1 MGAENPPSATPLLSH
16 RDWKPCYRHEDGD
29 LIELFYVPAL
39 ACAVRYDRST
49 GFFSANA
56 LALAA
61 RGVHG
66 LILNGGKMRLL
77 VGCTLDDDEIE
88 AIERGYDLRQKV
100 QEKLARIDL
109 TPPNERVRQ
118 GLELLAWMIAAGHLD
133 VKIAVPVDSKG
144 KPIKLGGIYHEKVGI
159 IEDAAGNVLSFSGS
173 INETE
178 AGWIDNRES
187 FHVHCTWLG
196 EREAEHVRI
205 EVDAFEKL
213 WEDQAHST
221 RVYEFPEAA
230 RQKLLAFLPSEDR
243 FITPPTP
250 SKRPAGEESG
260 FRLTPSEVR
269 RIVWTFIRLAP
280 RLWNGLRVGE
290 ATAAVEPWPHQVRI
304 FDRFLKRWPNQL
316 LIADEVGLGKCIS
329 AGLILR
335 QLWLAGQAK
344 RILVMVPK
352 AVLSQWQNELY
363 EKFNLNVPIYDG
375 GKLVWRPIHGL
386 PGPWEKPVG
395 RTTWHREPFVMCSS
409 QLMRR
414 RDRADELLAAEDWDL
429 VVLDESH
436 HARRRSAG
444 NPRDERPNALLKLMR
459 HLRPKT
465 KSLLMLT
472 ATPMQV
478 HPIEVYDLLD
488 LLGLP
493 PKWKRSGQDFC
504 RYFELAAG
512 NPGEAD
518 MRFLAEMFRDM
529 EEAFGPVQDSELER
543 FSPGLSRVAR
553 QRILKALRDK
563 SGIPLKKLGGED
575 RAACLRLLQRF
586 SPIRHLM
593 ARHTRDLLR
602 RYHQEGLLKQ
612 SVPRRNV
619 IDVPVEMTPAERSLY
634 EAVEDYISETYNKAA
649 ADKRT
654 AIGFVMTI
662 YRRRLASSFRAL
674 QQTLNDRLARL
685 RQGAGAE
692 AATER
697 RQMEWE
703 EDAAA
708 DEVSGEEVMDAAEAA
723 ELAEKALG
731 AEEAAEIDRL
741 LRMIARVGANS
752 KARKLVEKLKE
763 AFADGYDSAI
773 VFTQYTDTLEFLK
786 EYLAAELPGLPI
798 GTYSGPGAERR
809 DAGGKWVAVPKE
821 QIKRDLKAKRIRL
834 LVATDSASEGLN
846 LQACGVLANFDLPWN
861 PMKVEQRIGR
871 IDRIGQQH
879 PEVRILNFVYERTVE
894 ADIYFALRRRIHLFE
909 GVVGK
914 LQPILSQLPQRFER
928 VVLEPKER
936 REATRERVLADVE
949 QMAQEA
955 ERAAF
960 DIDVAAEEPFVPPEL
975 PEPAMTLAELDAA
988 LNRTEARPA
997 ALEWKPLD
1005 PGSYAVSMPGMQ
1017 EPARG
1022 TTSAEVFEDHPESM
1036 VFLSPGGQLFEEIAA
1051 LAASD
1056 AEHGEGDVGVCWITP
1071 GADAAGS
1078 RFLFRTRRGVRCVER
1093 LGELLAL
1100 LPEAEPGPLPEEWSG
1115 KGARLVV

>member
-1 MGAENPPSATPLLSH
+1 MGAENTPSSTHVLSS
-16 RDWKPCYRHEDGD
+16 RPWKACYRHEDGD

-66 LILNGGKMRLL
+66 LVMNRGKMRLL
-77 VGCTLDDDEIE
+77 VGCTLDNDEIE

-100 QEKLARIDL
+100 QEKLAQIDL
-109 TPPNERVRQ
+109 TPPNEKVRQ

-144 KPIKLGGIYHEKVGI
+144 KPVKLGGIYHEKVGVL
-159 IEDAAGNVLSFSGS
+159 EDTAGNVLSFSGS

-178 AGWIDNRES
+178 AGWIHNRES

-196 EREAEHVRI
+196 GRENEHVQI
-205 EVDAFEKL
+205 EVDAFKKL

-230 RQKLLAFLPSEDR
+230 RQKLLAFLPRDDH
-243 FITPPTP
+243 FITPPKP
-250 SKRPAGEESG
+250 PKRPAVEEPG
-260 FRLTPSEVR
+260 FKLTPSEAR

-280 RLWNGLRVGE
+280 RLWNGSRVGQ
-290 ATAAVEPWPHQVRI
+290 ATSAVEPWPHQVRI

-335 QLWLAGQAK
+335 QLWLAGRAG

-352 AVLSQWQNELY
+352 AVLPQWQNELY
-363 EKFNLNVPIYDG
+363 EKFNLNVPAYDG
-375 GKLVWRPIHGL
+375 GKLVRRPVHGL
-386 PGPWEKPVG
+386 PGPWEKSVG

-414 RDRADELLAAEDWDL
+414 RDRVDELLAAEDWDL

-444 NPRDERPNALLKLMR
+444 NPKDERPNALLKLMR
-459 HLRPKT
+459 QVRPKT
-465 KSLLMLT
+465 KALLLLT

-478 HPIEVYDLLD
+478 HPVEVYDLLD

-493 PKWKRSGQDFC
+493 PKWKRSAQDFC

-512 NPGEAD
+512 NPGETD

-529 EEAFGPVQDSELER
+529 EGAFGQVQESELER

-553 QRILKALRDK
+553 QRILKGLRDK

-575 RAACLRLLQRF
+575 RAACLRLLQRV

-593 ARHTRDLLR
+593 ARQTRDLLR
-602 RYHQEGLLKQ
+602 KYHEQGLLKQ
-612 SVPRRNV
+612 SVPRRRV
-619 IDVPVEMTPAERSLY
+619 IDVPVEMTPAEQNLY

-649 ADKRT
+649 PDKRT

-662 YRRRLASSFRAL
+662 YRTRLASSFRAL

-685 RQGAGAE
+685 REGAGAE
-692 AATER
+692 AGSER
-697 RQMEWE
+697 REMEWE

-708 DEVSGEEVMDAAEAA
+708 DELSREEVMDSAEAD
-723 ELAEKALG
+723 ELSDQALG
-731 AEEAAEIDRL
+731 AEEASEIDRL
-741 LRMIARVGANS
+741 LRMIARVGANT
-752 KARKLVEKLKE
+752 KARKLVEKLKD

-773 VFTQYTDTLEFLK
+773 VFTQYTDTMEFLK
-786 EYLAAELPGLPI
+786 EHLAAELPGLPI

-809 DAGGKWVAVPKE
+809 DAGGTWVSVPKE

-871 IDRIGQQH
+871 IDRIGQQR

-914 LQPILSQLPQRFER
+914 LQPILSRLPQRFEQ

-936 REATRERVLADVE
+936 REATRERVLADLE

-955 ERAAF
+955 EQATF
-960 DIDVAAEEPFVPPEL
+960 DIDVAAEEAFVAPDL

-988 LNRTEARPA
+988 LNRKDARPA
-997 ALEWKPLD
+997 ALDWKPLD
-1005 PGSYAVSMPGMQ
+1005 PGSYAVSMPGMH

-1036 VFLSPGGQLFEEIAA
+1036 VFLSPGGKLFEEIAA
-1051 LAASD
+1051 LATSD
-1056 AEHGEGDVGVCWITP
+1056 AEQSEGDTGVCWTTP
-1071 GADAAGS
+1071 ATDAEGS
-1078 RFLFRTRRGVRCVER
+1078 RFLFRTGHGVQAVAR
-1093 LGELLAL
+1093 LGDLLGL
-1100 LPEAEPGPLPEEWSG
+1100 LPQAEAGPLPEEWRG
-1115 KGARLVV
+1115 KGARLVA